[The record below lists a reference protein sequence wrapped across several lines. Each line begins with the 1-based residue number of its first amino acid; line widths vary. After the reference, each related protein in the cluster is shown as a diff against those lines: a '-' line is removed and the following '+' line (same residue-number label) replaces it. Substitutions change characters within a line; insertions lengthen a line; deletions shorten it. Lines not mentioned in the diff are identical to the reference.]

1 MRCLNNL
8 CFVAVVSGLIWT
20 ATSWAE
26 DPAPPG
32 KSVLPERTGQAEA
45 TEPSTEGLAEN
56 RSPLWIGVVCHT
68 ATAALRAQLQLPDAQ
83 GLVVSDVA
91 VESPAAAAGI
101 RRHDVLLKAD
111 DQNLSAATDLIDYI
125 QRRGQQVV
133 TLELLRGGE
142 RVTVKVTPVQRPPNQ
157 RGAIFVPGADRQALR
172 EFIERLDPNIDV
184 PLRRRRLRLRFLHP
198 GLILESRPEDRPWPA
213 DLSVG
218 INREGNQPL
227 KITVRRGDESW
238 EIDREQM
245 GKLPEMIRPFV
256 QGMLGDVT
264 GQQGQDGDLEIDVP
278 DVQLPGFDL
287 PDVQLPEAGD
297 LPPPAADAE
306 PAEPG
311 RQPDLRERLEAIQRQ
326 LEQLRD
332 SLQDVQAA
340 EDAGK

>member
-8 CFVAVVSGLIWT
+8 CFLAVVSGLTWT
-20 ATSWAE
+20 APSWAE
-26 DPAPPG
+26 DPAQPE
-32 KSVLPERTGQAEA
+32 KSVLPAKTGQATE
-45 TEPSTEGLAEN
+45 TEPSTEDLAEN
-56 RSPLWIGVVCHT
+56 QRPLWIGVVCHT
-68 ATAALRAQLQLPDAQ
+68 ATDALRAQLKLPDAQ
-83 GLVVSDVA
+83 GLIVSDVA
-91 VESPAAAAGI
+91 AESPAAAGI

-111 DQNLSAATDLIDYI
+111 DQNLAATTDLIDYI
-125 QRRGQQVV
+125 HRGGQQVV
-133 TLELLRGGE
+133 NLELLRGGE
-142 RVTVKVTPVQRPPNQ
+142 RLTVKVTPVPRPPNQ

-172 EFIERLDPNIDV
+172 EFIERLDPNMDV

-213 DLSVG
+213 DLSVS
-218 INREGNQPL
+218 INREGNQPP

-264 GQQGQDGDLEIDVP
+264 GQQGQDEDLEIDVP
-278 DVQLPGFDL
+278 DIQLPGFDL

-297 LPPPAADAE
+297 LPPPVADAE
-306 PAEPG
+306 RAEPG
-311 RQPDLRERLEAIQRQ
+311 RQQDLKERLEAIQRQ
-326 LEQLRD
+326 LEQLRN

-340 EDAGK
+340 EGADK